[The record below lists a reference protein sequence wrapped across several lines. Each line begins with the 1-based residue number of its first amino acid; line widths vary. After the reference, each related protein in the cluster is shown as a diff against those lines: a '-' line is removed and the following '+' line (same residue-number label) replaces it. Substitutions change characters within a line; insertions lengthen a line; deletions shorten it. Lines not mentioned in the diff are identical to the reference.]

1 MPVPEVESITNI
13 GLVRFEFD
21 RPMDIP
27 DGYKEWRGNNSYLN
41 GTEFGVWKVDIS
53 IPIDI

>member
-21 RPMDIP
+21 RPMHIP